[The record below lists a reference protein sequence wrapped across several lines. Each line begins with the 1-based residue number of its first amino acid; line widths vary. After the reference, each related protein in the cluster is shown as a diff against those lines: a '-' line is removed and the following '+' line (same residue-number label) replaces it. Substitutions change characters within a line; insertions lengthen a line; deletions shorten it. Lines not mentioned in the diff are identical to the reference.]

1 MKKKIAILMLAGLF
15 GAVADAAEP
24 FDSLHYRVELQASL
38 SGGDHT
44 PLWLNANKYGLSSL
58 EKVNGYVRAGVAR
71 PLTADDG
78 KKWGLG
84 YGLDVALAHHYT
96 STLVVQQAYA
106 EGRWLKTTLTVGSKE
121 YPMEL
126 KNNAL
131 SSGSQALGINA
142 RPIPQVRFALPDY
155 WTVPYTKNWLAVK
168 GHLAYGKPTDD
179 NWQKD
184 FTHRQSKY
192 TENTWHHSKAGYL
205 RIGPKNIT
213 LEMGLEMA
221 CQFGGTV
228 YLEDEIIHNKSGLG
242 SFFQAIFPSGGDA
255 TDGDNYQNASGNHLG
270 SWVARLNFD
279 NEKWNLG
286 IYADH
291 FFEDNS
297 AMFQLGNDGYGSG
310 ENWNK
315 MEKFRFFGYDF
326 KDILLGLELKLKCN
340 PWLNDV
346 VLEYLYTKYQS
357 GPVYHDHTPQIST
370 QISGRDQF
378 YNHNLYTGWQH
389 WGMVMGNPLYLSP
402 LYNDNSIIRVLNN
415 RFVAWHFGASG
426 SPLPQ
431 LAYRLLATWQRGYGT
446 IDDLFYDP
454 RENVS
459 LMAEV
464 GYLFAKGWSVKAAVG
479 ADFGKLYGD
488 NTGCQLTIVKS
499 GLLNLKRK

>member
-1 MKKKIAILMLAGLF
+1 MLAGLF

-184 FTHRQSKY
+184 FTHQQNRY
-192 TENTWHHSKAGYL
+192 TEGALYHSKAGYL
-205 RIGPKNIT
+205 RFGPKNIT
-213 LEMGLEMA
+213 FELGLEMA
-221 CQFGGTV
+221 CQFGGKTFRMGGPQDDAV
-228 YLEDEIIHNKSGLG
+228 YENAQDLHSFWNALLPASGK
-242 SFFQAIFPSGGDA
+242 DV
-255 TDGDNYQNASGNHLG
+255 TDNVYSNAEGNHLG

-279 NEKWNLG
+279 YETWNLG
-286 IYADH
+286 LYADH

-297 AMFQLGNDGYGSG
+297 SMVHVSYAGYGEG
-310 ENWNK
+310 NEWDVKKDNRY
-315 MEKFRFFGYDF
+315 FLHDF
-326 KDILLGLELKLKCN
+326 KDWLLGTELKLKDVS
-340 PWLNDV
+340 WLNDIV
-346 VLEYLYTKYQS
+346 VEYMYTKYQS
-357 GPVYHDHTPQIST
+357 GPLYHDHTPAMSEHIC
-370 QISGRDQF
+370 GKDNY
-378 YNHNLYTGWQH
+378 YNHLLFTGWQH
-389 WGMVMGNPLYLSP
+389 WGMVMGNPFYLSP
-402 LYNDNSIIRVLNN
+402 LYNEDGTIQVKNN
-415 RFVAWHFGASG
+415 RFTAWHLGLSG
-426 SPLPQ
+426 DPSARLH
-431 LAYRLLATWQRGYGT
+431 YRVLATWQRGYGNYHE
-446 IDDLFYDP
+446 LFREP
-454 RENVS
+454 EENVS
-459 LMAEV
+459 ILAEAS
-464 GYLFAKGWSVKAAVG
+464 YRLQDGWLLKAALG
-479 ADFGKLYGD
+479 MDSGHIYGD
-488 NTGCQLTIVKS
+488 NVGCQLTVVKT
-499 GLLNLKRK
+499 GLFNLKRK